1 MLLNFF
7 TIFYVVSAST
17 QSEQRSYSVHR
28 SRTELIGS
36 TALNHSDARVL
47 HGTDWCF
54 GMSPDVFQR
63 KGKEQGKIK
72 CSFLHSLLDSRDK
85 FEPKVVGSIAEILIN
100 RMIHIFFVQ
109 SESQAD

>member
-1 MLLNFF
+1 M
-7 TIFYVVSAST
+7 I
-17 QSEQRSYSVHR
+17 HR

-36 TALNHSDARVL
+36 TALNHTVSVTFTL
-47 HGTDWCF
+47 IHGYCMELIGASECLRTY
-54 GMSPDVFQR
+54 SKR